1 MLKKEIVRCQF
12 KDMPMPTPL
21 LLHREHRLTT
31 LPVQTLEFI
40 SDSITSPIP
49 PPPPQSKDVEGGPQ
63 YRQLLIAGVHRCAVR
78 FPSVA
83 PSVVHLLMDF
93 LGDSSAASALEVV
106 HFVREIAEASPDL
119 RATVMSR
126 LVDTFRQT
134 RSGRVCASSLW
145 VMSEYAAT
153 PAEVRGALETLRT
166 SLGDLPL
173 VRGWGGGR

>member
-1 MLKKEIVRCQF
+1 M
-12 KDMPMPTPL
+12 
-21 LLHREHRLTT
+21 
-31 LPVQTLEFI
+31 PVQRHAHAHAPPFASRAPPHHPACPNPRVHLRFHNI
-40 SDSITSPIP
+40 SHSP
-49 PPPPQSKDVEGGPQ
+49 PPPPPPHPPQSKDVEGGPQ